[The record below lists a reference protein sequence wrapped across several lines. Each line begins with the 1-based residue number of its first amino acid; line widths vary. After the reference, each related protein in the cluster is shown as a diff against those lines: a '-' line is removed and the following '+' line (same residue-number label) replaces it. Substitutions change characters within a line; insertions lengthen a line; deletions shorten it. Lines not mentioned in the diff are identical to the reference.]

1 MITNSS
7 GVSTCNRPKVELRPT
22 GSIVCGYLTLIQ
34 WCISINYNIEV
45 GSLI

>member
-7 GVSTCNRPKVELRPT
+7 GISTCNRPKVELRV
-22 GSIVCGYLTLIQ
+22 SIVCGYLALIQ